1 MVLKVAHISGP
12 AAFVSLDV
20 WEVLLMDELA
30 EGGDLFERSLFLA
43 GVVAGGDLVQ
53 GQSSNV
59 PCLI

>member
-1 MVLKVAHISGP
+1 
-12 AAFVSLDV
+12 
-20 WEVLLMDELA
+20 MDELA